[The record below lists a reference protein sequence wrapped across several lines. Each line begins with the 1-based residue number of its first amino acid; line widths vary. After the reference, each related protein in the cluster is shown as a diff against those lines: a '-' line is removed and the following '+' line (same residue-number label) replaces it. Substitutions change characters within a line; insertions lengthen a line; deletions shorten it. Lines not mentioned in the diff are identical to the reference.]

1 MGLFLFINWNFF
13 MSNLMSNYYPLE
25 VTFVKGSGCWLTDTS
40 GYEYLDALSGIGV
53 VNLGHSHPAITK
65 SIVNQSKKL
74 LHTSNV
80 YRIANQEKLATRLC
94 QLANMD
100 KAFFSNSGA
109 EANEAAIKIARLFA
123 RTKNIQNPIILTA
136 NQSFHGRTMAT
147 LSATGQSKVQE
158 GFSPLMSEFFHVDF
172 DDTDAINKFSVNNNV
187 VAVMVEPVQ
196 GEAGVIIPED
206 DYLNKVKLLCKKNDW
221 LFILDE
227 VQAGMGRTGKLFAH
241 QHNNITPDILCLAKG
256 LGNGVPIGACLA
268 RGKAAEMLTPGTHGS
283 TFGGN
288 PLVTGVALSV
298 LDVFDS
304 ESILENVM
312 KMSQYFES
320 EFKAKIMDCNSVK
333 ELRIKG
339 LMIGIGLDENIIDCS
354 KLTQKALEDQLLINI
369 TGNSIRLL
377 PPLIISKKE
386 IDILIKKILKL
397 ISI

>member
-1 MGLFLFINWNFF
+1 

-25 VTFVKGSGCWLTDTS
+25 VTFVKGRGCWLTDTS
-40 GYEYLDALSGIGV
+40 GHEYLDALSGIGV
-53 VNLGHSHPAITK
+53 VNLGHCHPAVTK
-65 SIVNQSKKL
+65 SIVDQSKQL
-74 LHTSNV
+74 LHTSNI
-80 YRIANQEKLATRLC
+80 YRIANQEKLAKKLC
-94 QLANMD
+94 SLANMD

-109 EANEAAIKIARLFA
+109 EANEAAIKIARLYA
-123 RTKNIQNPIILTA
+123 RTKKIQSPIILTA

-158 GFSPLMSEFFHVDF
+158 GFSPLMSEFVHVNF
-172 DDTDAINKFSVNNNV
+172 DDIDAINKYSGNKNV
-187 VAVMVEPVQ
+187 VAVMVEPIQ
-196 GEAGVIIPED
+196 GEAGVIIPQA
-206 DYLNKVKLLCKKNDW
+206 DYLNKVKLLCKKNEW

-241 QHNNITPDILCLAKG
+241 QHNKITPDILCLAKG

-268 RGKAAEMLTPGTHGS
+268 KGKAAEMLTPGTHGS

-298 LDVFDS
+298 LDVFEKDL
-304 ESILENVM
+304 ILDNVI

-320 EFKAKIMDCNSVK
+320 EFKSKIVGCSVVR

-339 LMIGIGLDENIIDCS
+339 LMIGIGLDDNIIDCS
-354 KLTQKALEDQLLINI
+354 KLTQQALDDQLLINI
-369 TGNSIRLL
+369 TGSSIRML
-377 PPLIISKKE
+377 PPLIVSKKE

-397 ISI
+397 ISIQE

>member
-1 MGLFLFINWNFF
+1 

-25 VTFVKGSGCWLTDTS
+25 VTFVKGRGCWLTDTS
-40 GYEYLDALSGIGV
+40 GHEYLDALSGIGV
-53 VNLGHSHPAITK
+53 VNLGHCHPSITK
-65 SIVNQSKKL
+65 SIVDQSKQL

-80 YRIANQEKLATRLC
+80 YRIDNQEKLAKKLC
-94 QLANMD
+94 ALANMD

-109 EANEAAIKIARLFA
+109 EANEAAIKIARLYA
-123 RTKNIQNPIILTA
+123 RTKNIQSPIILTA

-158 GFSPLMSEFFHVDF
+158 GFSPLMSEFVHVDF
-172 DDTDAINKFSVNNNV
+172 DDIDAIKKYSENKNV
-187 VAVMVEPVQ
+187 VAVMVEPIQ
-196 GEAGVIIPED
+196 GEAGVIIPQP
-206 DYLNKVKLLCKKNDW
+206 DYLNRVKLLCKKNEW

-268 RGKAAEMLTPGTHGS
+268 KGKAAEMLTPGTHGS

-288 PLVTGVALSV
+288 PLVTRVALSV
-298 LDVFDS
+298 LGVFEKDL
-304 ESILENVM
+304 ILNNVT

-320 EFKAKIMDCNSVK
+320 EFKSKIMGSNVVK

-354 KLTQKALEDQLLINI
+354 KLTQKALDDHLLINI
-369 TGNSIRLL
+369 TGNSIRML
-377 PPLIISKKE
+377 PPLIITKKE
-386 IDILIKKILKL
+386 IDILIKKILIL
-397 ISI
+397 ISIKD

>member
-1 MGLFLFINWNFF
+1 

-25 VTFVKGSGCWLTDTS
+25 VTFVKGRGCWLTDTS
-40 GYEYLDALSGIGV
+40 GHEYLDALSGIGV
-53 VNLGHSHPAITK
+53 VNLGHCHPAVTK
-65 SIVNQSKKL
+65 SIVDQSKQL
-74 LHTSNV
+74 LHTSNI
-80 YRIANQEKLATRLC
+80 YRIANQEKLAKKLC
-94 QLANMD
+94 GLANMD

-109 EANEAAIKIARLFA
+109 EANEAAIKIARLYA
-123 RTKNIQNPIILTA
+123 RTKKIQSPIILTA

-158 GFSPLMSEFFHVDF
+158 GFSPLMSEFVHVNF
-172 DDTDAINKFSVNNNV
+172 DDIDAINKYSGNKNV
-187 VAVMVEPVQ
+187 VAVMVEPIQ
-196 GEAGVIIPED
+196 GEAGVIIPQA
-206 DYLNKVKLLCKKNDW
+206 DYLNKVKLLCKKNEW

-241 QHNNITPDILCLAKG
+241 QHNKITPDILCLAKG

-268 RGKAAEMLTPGTHGS
+268 KGKAAEMLTPGTHGS

-298 LDVFDS
+298 LDVFEKDL
-304 ESILENVM
+304 ILDNVI

-320 EFKAKIMDCNSVK
+320 EFKSKIVGCSVVR

-339 LMIGIGLDENIIDCS
+339 LMIGIGLDDNIIDCS
-354 KLTQKALEDQLLINI
+354 KLTQQALDDQLLINI
-369 TGNSIRLL
+369 TGSSIRML

-397 ISI
+397 ISIQE

>member
-1 MGLFLFINWNFF
+1 

-25 VTFVKGSGCWLTDTS
+25 VTFVKGRGCWLTDTS
-40 GYEYLDALSGIGV
+40 GHEYLDALSGIGV
-53 VNLGHSHPAITK
+53 VNLGHCHPAVTK
-65 SIVNQSKKL
+65 SIVDQSKQL
-74 LHTSNV
+74 LHTSNI
-80 YRIANQEKLATRLC
+80 YRIANQEKLAKKLC
-94 QLANMD
+94 SLANMD

-109 EANEAAIKIARLFA
+109 EANEAAIKIARLYA
-123 RTKNIQNPIILTA
+123 RTKKIQSPIILTA

-158 GFSPLMSEFFHVDF
+158 GFSPLMSEFVHVNF
-172 DDTDAINKFSVNNNV
+172 DDIDAINKYSGNKNV
-187 VAVMVEPVQ
+187 VAVMVEPIQ
-196 GEAGVIIPED
+196 GEAGVIIPQA
-206 DYLNKVKLLCKKNDW
+206 DYLNKVKLLCKKNEW

-241 QHNNITPDILCLAKG
+241 QHNKITPDILCLAKG

-268 RGKAAEMLTPGTHGS
+268 KGKAAEMLTPGTHGS

-298 LDVFDS
+298 LDVFEKDL
-304 ESILENVM
+304 ILDNVI

-320 EFKAKIMDCNSVK
+320 EFKSKIVGCSVVR

-339 LMIGIGLDENIIDCS
+339 LMIGIGLDDNIIDCS
-354 KLTQKALEDQLLINI
+354 KLTQQALDDQLLINI
-369 TGNSIRLL
+369 TGSSIRML

-397 ISI
+397 ISIQE